1 MPAVLPS
8 QSIEYLRVPVTASV
22 TLDTQPVEM
31 ALTPRSGTSPTA
43 PVSWETAT
51 WTGLPGTTRTARLLI
66 GPLTPG
72 TYDCWV
78 KVDAGDE
85 IPVRVAGL
93 VTAT

>member
-1 MPAVLPS
+1 MPAVLPA

-22 TLDTQPVEM
+22 TLDAQPVEM
-31 ALTPRSGTSPTA
+31 ALTPRTGNTA
-43 PVSWETAT
+43 TPPVSWETAT
-51 WTGLPGTTRTARLLI
+51 WTGPTGNTRTARLLI
-66 GPLTPG
+66 GPLSPG

-78 KVDAGDE
+78 RVDAGDE